1 MKART
6 NLKKL
11 KYNIWTYFIL
21 YTVIMILAIWILQVV
36 FMDGYYQR
44 VKQIELEKTGSELS
58 YMMNNESTDND
69 HIDKW
74 VSTAIKASE
83 SGVYCYLCHEE
94 NDELIKESIYSYFL
108 REDYEYKPITVGT
121 DELRGSQ
128 LFSDSILTLDD
139 SGKSSV
145 CYYYESGSSAG
156 EKSFCVYVTR
166 VSNDLG
172 DSYLFLISPKT
183 ALSEAISVIQ
193 VQLAIVTV
201 VVIIISFIL
210 SWAISTKLS
219 APIQKMS
226 DTAKSWAEGDGTAVF
241 SGESYEEL
249 SELAEALNYAK
260 EGISKT
266 GLLQRDLLAN
276 VSHDLKTPL
285 TMIKAY
291 AEMILD
297 ISGENKQKREEH
309 TRVIIDE
316 ADRLAMLVNDIL
328 DLSKLQNGAGEDNFE
343 QINLSELVER
353 VVYRFSDFCTREGYK
368 IDSFIEPDLFTVCN
382 ERQIEQV
389 VYNLIGNS
397 VNYTGKDMTV
407 RVNLRKT
414 QNGKLLLEIV
424 DSGKGIE
431 PELVDTIWEKYYRFS
446 ETHQRP
452 VKGTGLGLSIVKTIL
467 KNHKLRFGVIS
478 KKGVGSNF
486 FVEFKDIDDEK
497 NDKSK

>member
-1 MKART
+1 MKKKAD
-6 NLKKL
+6 LKKL

-21 YTVIMILAIWILQVV
+21 YTAVMILAIWILQVV

-44 VKQIELEKTGSELS
+44 VKQVELEKTGDELS
-58 YMMNNESTDND
+58 RMMNEDPTDNG
-69 HIDKW
+69 HVDKW
-74 VSTAIKASE
+74 VSTAIKANE
-83 SGVYCYLCHEE
+83 AGVLCYLCSKNGEKI
-94 NDELIKESIYSYFL
+94 IKETIYSYFL
-108 REDYEYKPITVGT
+108 QGDYEIPVSAGT
-121 DELRGSQ
+121 EEIRASS
-128 LFSDSILTLDD
+128 LFEDGINRLDT
-139 SGKSSV
+139 SGEAAL
-145 CYYYESGSSAG
+145 CYYENGVASSN

-172 DSYLFLISPKT
+172 DFYLFLISPKT
-183 ALSEAISVIQ
+183 ALSETISVIQ
-193 VQLAIVTV
+193 VQLAIVTG
-201 VVIIISFIL
+201 VVIIISFVL
-210 SWAISTKLS
+210 SWGIATKLS

-226 DTAKSWAEGDGTAVF
+226 DTAKRWAEGDGNVVF
-241 SGESYEEL
+241 SGESYDEL
-249 SELAEALNYAK
+249 NELAEALNYAK
-260 EGISKT
+260 DGISKT
-266 GLLQRDLLAN
+266 GVLQRDLLAN

-328 DLSKLQNGAGEDNFE
+328 DLSKLQNADTADNLE
-343 QINLSELVER
+343 QTNLSELIER
-353 VVYRFSDFCTREGYK
+353 VAYRFSDFCTREGYK
-368 IDSFIEPDLFTVCN
+368 IECSIEPDLFTVCN

-407 RVNLRKT
+407 RVNLHRAE
-414 QNGKLLLEIV
+414 NGKLLLEII

-467 KNHKLRFGVIS
+467 QNHKLRFGVIS

-486 FVEFKDIDDEK
+486 FVEFEDIDDEK
-497 NDKSK
+497 NKTR

>member
-44 VKQIELEKTGSELS
+44 VKQIELEKTGGELS
-58 YMMNNESTDND
+58 LMMNSESVNNDN
-69 HIDKW
+69 IDKW
-74 VSTAIKASE
+74 ISTAVKASE

-94 NDELIKESIYSYFL
+94 DDEIVKESIYSYFL
-108 REDYEYKPITVGT
+108 REDYRPINVGPE
-121 DELRGSQ
+121 ELRGSL
-128 LFSDSILTLDD
+128 LFDDSISRLKNSNKNSL
-139 SGKSSV
+139 
-145 CYYYESGSSAG
+145 CFYYENGASSAG

-166 VSNDLG
+166 VVNELG
-172 DSYLFLISPKT
+172 SFHLFLISPKT
-183 ALSEAISVIQ
+183 TLSEAVSVIQ
-193 VQLAIVTV
+193 VQLAIVTA
-201 VVIIISFIL
+201 VVIIISFVL
-210 SWAISTKLS
+210 SWAIATKLA

-226 DTAKSWAEGDGTAVF
+226 DTAKKWADGDGAAVF

-368 IDSFIEPDLFTVCN
+368 IDSLIEPDLFTVCN

-497 NDKSK
+497 NGKSK

>member
-1 MKART
+1 MKIKAD
-6 NLKKL
+6 LKKL

-21 YTVIMILAIWILQVV
+21 YTVIMIFAIWILQVV

-44 VKQIELEKTGSELS
+44 VKQIALEKTGGELS
-58 YMMNNESTDND
+58 LMMNTETADND

-74 VSTAIKASE
+74 VSTAVKANE
-83 SGVYCYLCHEE
+83 TGVLTYLCRFEE
-94 NDELIKESIYSYFL
+94 GGDELIKESIYSYFL
-108 REDYEYKPITVGT
+108 REDYKPLVVGT
-121 DELRGSQ
+121 DELRNSL
-128 LFSDSILTLDD
+128 LFEESVLKLDN
-139 SGKSSV
+139 SGKQSL
-145 CYYYESGSSAG
+145 CFYYENANSSSS

-172 DSYLFLISPKT
+172 DSYLFLISPKA
-183 ALSEAISVIQ
+183 ALAENISVIQ
-193 VQLAIVTV
+193 IQLAIVTV
-201 VVIIISFIL
+201 AVIVISFVL
-210 SWAISTKLS
+210 SWVIATKLS

-226 DTAKSWAEGDGTAVF
+226 DTAKRWAEGDGNVVF

-249 SELAEALNYAK
+249 NELAEALNYAK
-260 EGISKT
+260 DGISKT

-291 AEMILD
+291 AEMIID

-328 DLSKLQNGAGEDNFE
+328 DLSKLQNSDGVDNAE
-343 QINLSELVER
+343 QTNLSELVER
-353 VVYRFSDFCTREGYK
+353 VVYRFSDFCEREGYK
-368 IDSFIEPDLFTVCN
+368 LDCSVEPDLFTVCN

-397 VNYTGKDMTV
+397 VNYTGADMTV
-407 RVNLRKT
+407 RVSLKRAE
-414 QNGKLLLEIV
+414 NGKLLLEII

-478 KKGVGSNF
+478 KRGVGSNF
-486 FVEFKDIDDEK
+486 FVEFKDIDDEQK
-497 NDKSK
+497 